1 MERAEFLAHAGEL
14 QEFILNSIEEFITG
28 SGLPFDRE
36 EFLRFTSTDLAQ
48 CSVEALFFGAGA
60 YSPADDLIPAYR
72 VLCA

>member
-36 EFLRFTSTDLAQ
+36 EFLRSSSTDMAQ

-60 YSPADDLIPAYR
+60 YSPEEDLIPVYR
-72 VLCA
+72 MRCA